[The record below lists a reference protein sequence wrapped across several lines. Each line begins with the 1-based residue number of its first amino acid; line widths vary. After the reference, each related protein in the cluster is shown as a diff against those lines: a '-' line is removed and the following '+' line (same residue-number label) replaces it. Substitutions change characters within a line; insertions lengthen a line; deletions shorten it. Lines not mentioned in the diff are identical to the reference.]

1 MGGDDSNQD
10 QPSRAPTGGGADDAI
25 TENADHTDRQTEA
38 GDMAIM
44 MALELIKEVNN
55 IMLYQAVTWSS
66 S

>member
-1 MGGDDSNQD
+1 VGGDDGNQD
-10 QPSRAPTGGGADDAI
+10 QPSRAPSGGGAGDDI

-44 MALELIKEVNN
+44 IALELIKEINK
-55 IMLYQAVTWSS
+55 IMLYQAATWSS

>member
-1 MGGDDSNQD
+1 VGGDDGNQD
-10 QPSRAPTGGGADDAI
+10 QHSRAPTGGGGEDDI
-25 TENADHTDRQTEA
+25 TENADHPDRQTEA

-55 IMLYQAVTWSS
+55 IMLYQVATWSS